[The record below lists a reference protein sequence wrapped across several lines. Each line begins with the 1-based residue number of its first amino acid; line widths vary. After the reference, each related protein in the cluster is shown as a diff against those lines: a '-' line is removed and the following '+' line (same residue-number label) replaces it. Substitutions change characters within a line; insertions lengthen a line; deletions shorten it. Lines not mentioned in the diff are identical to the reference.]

1 MAWLSALIKAILE
14 WLTAEVKKDT
24 KAGDADD
31 VPEETKK
38 SWADRIKEQE
48 AKMAEQRE
56 KDEQMRRNE
65 MDKRREQQQKGHRLT
80 ANFQKKALRFVDDIE
95 FAFNSIKQ
103 HFMKTNTT
111 KFLILFGSSVQ
122 NPKEGFMLDFLRRNA
137 SGPFG
142 LTLIILLV
150 LAFSVWGIGDIF
162 RNYDVGTLARI
173 GDREVDSQE
182 FLFRYNREI
191 NRISNELERFVSNEE
206 ARDSGIDIQ
215 ILTNLLVEKTLNSSA
230 DKMKLRPSDKSLTE
244 RLKNTNSFRNAFNQ
258 FDKNVFNQVLRQ
270 NGITED
276 LFFSMERDSIAQAQ
290 IYRALFENLNI
301 SKEFNNLIHRFQ
313 NEDRSVE
320 YLVLNTNTE
329 NVDSYEINNQEL
341 LNYYNNNKDNY
352 KSETKRDF
360 TLLTLLKSEISS
372 LIEVQEDI
380 IKEIYENNV
389 SDYETPEK
397 RTYYVIPFN
406 SSEEVNLALNNFK
419 ENTDIN
425 NIIVSRGFSLEDV
438 LQSSLSLEEG
448 LNDAI
453 SNKAFEVDKNILAG
467 PVQGPFGPTLIYV
480 TKIESSLKK
489 TFLEVKEKIEQDYKS
504 GETQDKIYEIYNI
517 IEDQRAAGLTF
528 EEIALENNL
537 KLSQYSSVNN
547 NGSNF
552 NNSNIDLT
560 LRNSII
566 ETIFDSDIGLEM
578 DPLEDQNG
586 NVVFIRVDNIDEERL
601 LNFDNVQKEVRSDI
615 INQRQKKE
623 LEDISFQYLDDIN
636 KNINNLEQISDNLN
650 VAILKRDNLSRY
662 SFDEVFSRSAIEEIF
677 KTNVNKAFR
686 ANVGIGDSIIIGLV
700 TKISIEEQKES
711 DIEALNQRNE
721 DNLKNELL
729 IILSEELQKELSSEV
744 YPERLDFLFETINT
758 QGSF

>member
-1 MAWLSALIKAILE
+1 
-14 WLTAEVKKDT
+14 
-24 KAGDADD
+24 
-31 VPEETKK
+31 
-38 SWADRIKEQE
+38 
-48 AKMAEQRE
+48 
-56 KDEQMRRNE
+56 
-65 MDKRREQQQKGHRLT
+65 
-80 ANFQKKALRFVDDIE
+80 
-95 FAFNSIKQ
+95 
-103 HFMKTNTT
+103 
-111 KFLILFGSSVQ
+111 
-122 NPKEGFMLDFLRRNA
+122 MLDLLRRNA

-276 LFFSMERDSIAQAQ
+276 LFFTMERDSIAQAQ

-301 SKEFNNLIHRFQ
+301 SKEFSNLIHRFQ
-313 NEDRSVE
+313 NEDRNVE

-341 LNYYNNNKDNY
+341 LNYYSNNKDNY
-352 KSETKRDF
+352 KSESKRDF

-372 LIEVQEDI
+372 LIEVEEGI
-380 IKEIYENNV
+380 IKEIYENNL

-425 NIIVSRGFSLEDV
+425 NIIVSRGLSLEDV
-438 LQSSLSLEEG
+438 LQSSLTLEEG

-480 TKIESSLKK
+480 TNIESSLKK
-489 TFLEVKEKIEQDYKS
+489 TFFEVKEKIEQDYKS
-504 GETQDKIYEIYNI
+504 EETQDKIYEIYNI
-517 IEDQRAAGLTF
+517 IEDQRAAGLTL
-528 EEIALENNL
+528 EEIAVENNL
-537 KLSQYSSVNN
+537 KLSQYLSVNN

-552 NNSNIDLT
+552 SNSNINIT
-560 LRNSII
+560 LRNLII

-601 LNFDNVQKEVRSDI
+601 LNFDNVQNEVRSDI

-623 LEDISFQYLDDIN
+623 LEDKSLQYLNDIN
-636 KNINNLEQISDNLN
+636 NKINNLEQISDNLN

-677 KTNVNKAFR
+677 KTNVNKAFK
-686 ANVGIGDSIIIGLV
+686 ANVGIGDSIIIGMV
-700 TKISIEEQKES
+700 TKISIEEQKEA

>member
-1 MAWLSALIKAILE
+1 
-14 WLTAEVKKDT
+14 
-24 KAGDADD
+24 
-31 VPEETKK
+31 
-38 SWADRIKEQE
+38 
-48 AKMAEQRE
+48 
-56 KDEQMRRNE
+56 
-65 MDKRREQQQKGHRLT
+65 
-80 ANFQKKALRFVDDIE
+80 
-95 FAFNSIKQ
+95 
-103 HFMKTNTT
+103 
-111 KFLILFGSSVQ
+111 
-122 NPKEGFMLDFLRRNA
+122 MLDLLRRNA

-230 DKMKLRPSDKSLTE
+230 DEMKLRPSDNSLTE
-244 RLKNTNSFRNAFNQ
+244 RLKNTSSFRNAFNQ

-301 SKEFNNLIHRFQ
+301 SKEFSNLIHRFQ
-313 NEDRSVE
+313 NEDRSVD

-329 NVDSYEINNQEL
+329 NVDPYEINNQEL

-352 KSETKRDF
+352 KSESKRDF
-360 TLLTLLKSEISS
+360 SLLTLLKSEISS
-372 LIEVQEDI
+372 LIEVEEEI
-380 IKEIYENNV
+380 IKEIYENNL

-406 SSEEVNLALNNFK
+406 SSEEVNSALNNFK

-425 NIIVSRGFSLEDV
+425 NIIVSRGLSVEDV
-438 LQSSLSLEEG
+438 LQSSISLEEG
-448 LNDAI
+448 LNEAI

-504 GETQDKIYEIYNI
+504 EETQDKIYEIYNV

-537 KLSQYSSVNN
+537 KLSQYSSVND

-552 NNSNIDLT
+552 SNSDIDLA
-560 LRNSII
+560 LRNLII

-586 NVVFIRVDNIDEERL
+586 NVVFIRVDNIDEETI
-601 LNFDNVQKEVRSDI
+601 LNFDNVQNEVRSDI
-615 INQRQKKE
+615 INQRQKKD
-623 LEDISFQYLDDIN
+623 LEDISFQYLNDIN
-636 KNINNLEQISDNLN
+636 NNINNLEQIADNLN

-677 KTNVNKAFR
+677 KTNVNKAFK
-686 ANVGIGDSIIIGLV
+686 ANVGIGDSIIIGMV
-700 TKISIEEQKES
+700 TKISIEEQKEA

>member
-1 MAWLSALIKAILE
+1 
-14 WLTAEVKKDT
+14 
-24 KAGDADD
+24 
-31 VPEETKK
+31 
-38 SWADRIKEQE
+38 
-48 AKMAEQRE
+48 
-56 KDEQMRRNE
+56 
-65 MDKRREQQQKGHRLT
+65 
-80 ANFQKKALRFVDDIE
+80 
-95 FAFNSIKQ
+95 
-103 HFMKTNTT
+103 
-111 KFLILFGSSVQ
+111 
-122 NPKEGFMLDFLRRNA
+122 MLDLLRRNA

-230 DKMKLRPSDKSLTE
+230 DEMKLRPSDNSLTE
-244 RLKNTNSFRNAFNQ
+244 RLKNTSSFRNAFNQ

-301 SKEFNNLIHRFQ
+301 SKEFSNLIHRFQ
-313 NEDRSVE
+313 NEDRSVD

-329 NVDSYEINNQEL
+329 KVDPYEINNQEL
-341 LNYYNNNKDNY
+341 LSYYNNNKDNY
-352 KSETKRDF
+352 KSESKRDF

-372 LIEVQEDI
+372 LIEVEEEI
-380 IKEIYENNV
+380 IKEIYENNL

-406 SSEEVNLALNNFK
+406 SSEEVNSALNNFK

-425 NIIVSRGFSLEDV
+425 NIIFSRGLSVEDV
-438 LQSSLSLEEG
+438 LQSSISLEEG
-448 LNDAI
+448 LNEAI

-504 GETQDKIYEIYNI
+504 EETQDKIYEIYNV

-537 KLSQYSSVNN
+537 KLSQYSSVND

-552 NNSNIDLT
+552 INSDIDLA
-560 LRNSII
+560 LRNLII

-586 NVVFIRVDNIDEERL
+586 NVVFIRVDNIDEETI
-601 LNFDNVQKEVRSDI
+601 LNFDNVQNEVRSDI
-615 INQRQKKE
+615 INQRKKKD
-623 LEDISFQYLDDIN
+623 LEDISFQYLNDIN
-636 KNINNLEQISDNLN
+636 NNINNLEQIADNLN

-677 KTNVNKAFR
+677 KTNVNKAFK
-686 ANVGIGDSIIIGLV
+686 ANVGIGDSIIIGMV
-700 TKISIEEQKES
+700 TKISIEEQKEA

>member
-1 MAWLSALIKAILE
+1 
-14 WLTAEVKKDT
+14 
-24 KAGDADD
+24 
-31 VPEETKK
+31 
-38 SWADRIKEQE
+38 
-48 AKMAEQRE
+48 
-56 KDEQMRRNE
+56 
-65 MDKRREQQQKGHRLT
+65 
-80 ANFQKKALRFVDDIE
+80 
-95 FAFNSIKQ
+95 
-103 HFMKTNTT
+103 
-111 KFLILFGSSVQ
+111 
-122 NPKEGFMLDFLRRNA
+122 MLDLLRRNA

-230 DKMKLRPSDKSLTE
+230 DEMKLRPSDNSLTE
-244 RLKNTNSFRNAFNQ
+244 RLKNTSSFRNAFNQ

-301 SKEFNNLIHRFQ
+301 SKEFSNLIHRFQ
-313 NEDRSVE
+313 NEDRSVD

-329 NVDSYEINNQEL
+329 NVDPYEINNQEL
-341 LNYYNNNKDNY
+341 LSYYNNNKDNY
-352 KSETKRDF
+352 KSESKRDF

-372 LIEVQEDI
+372 LIEVEEEI
-380 IKEIYENNV
+380 IKEIYENNL

-406 SSEEVNLALNNFK
+406 SSEEVNLALSNFK

-425 NIIVSRGFSLEDV
+425 NIIVSRGLSIEDV

-480 TKIESSLKK
+480 TKIEPSLKK

-552 NNSNIDLT
+552 SNSNIDLT

-677 KTNVNKAFR
+677 KTNVNKAFK
-686 ANVGIGDSIIIGLV
+686 ANVGIGDSIIIGMV
-700 TKISIEEQKES
+700 TKISIEEQKEA

>member
-1 MAWLSALIKAILE
+1 
-14 WLTAEVKKDT
+14 
-24 KAGDADD
+24 
-31 VPEETKK
+31 
-38 SWADRIKEQE
+38 
-48 AKMAEQRE
+48 
-56 KDEQMRRNE
+56 
-65 MDKRREQQQKGHRLT
+65 
-80 ANFQKKALRFVDDIE
+80 
-95 FAFNSIKQ
+95 
-103 HFMKTNTT
+103 
-111 KFLILFGSSVQ
+111 
-122 NPKEGFMLDFLRRNA
+122 MLDLLRRNA

-244 RLKNTNSFRNAFNQ
+244 RLKNTSSFRNAFNQ

-301 SKEFNNLIHRFQ
+301 SKEFSNLIHRFQ
-313 NEDRSVE
+313 NEDRSVD

-329 NVDSYEINNQEL
+329 NVDPYEINNQEL
-341 LNYYNNNKDNY
+341 LSYYNNNKDNY
-352 KSETKRDF
+352 KSESKRDF

-372 LIEVQEDI
+372 LIEVEEEI
-380 IKEIYENNV
+380 IKEIYENNL

-406 SSEEVNLALNNFK
+406 SSEEVNSALNNFK

-425 NIIVSRGFSLEDV
+425 NIIVSRGLSVEDV
-438 LQSSLSLEEG
+438 LQSSISLEEG
-448 LNDAI
+448 LNEAI

-504 GETQDKIYEIYNI
+504 EETQDKIYEIYNV

-537 KLSQYSSVNN
+537 KLSQYSSVND

-552 NNSNIDLT
+552 SNSDIDLA
-560 LRNSII
+560 LRNLII

-586 NVVFIRVDNIDEERL
+586 NVVFIRVDNIDEETI
-601 LNFDNVQKEVRSDI
+601 LNFDNVQNEVRSDI
-615 INQRQKKE
+615 INQRQKKD
-623 LEDISFQYLDDIN
+623 LEDISFQYLNDIN
-636 KNINNLEQISDNLN
+636 NNINNLEQIADNLN

-662 SFDEVFSRSAIEEIF
+662 SFDEVFSRSAVEEIF
-677 KTNVNKAFR
+677 KTNVNKAFK
-686 ANVGIGDSIIIGLV
+686 ANVGIGDSIIIGMV
-700 TKISIEEQKES
+700 TKISIEEQKEA

-721 DNLKNELL
+721 ENLKNELL

>member
-1 MAWLSALIKAILE
+1 
-14 WLTAEVKKDT
+14 
-24 KAGDADD
+24 
-31 VPEETKK
+31 
-38 SWADRIKEQE
+38 
-48 AKMAEQRE
+48 
-56 KDEQMRRNE
+56 
-65 MDKRREQQQKGHRLT
+65 
-80 ANFQKKALRFVDDIE
+80 
-95 FAFNSIKQ
+95 
-103 HFMKTNTT
+103 
-111 KFLILFGSSVQ
+111 
-122 NPKEGFMLDFLRRNA
+122 MLDLLRRNA

-173 GDREVDSQE
+173 GDRELDSQE

-301 SKEFNNLIHRFQ
+301 SKEFSNLIHRFQ
-313 NEDRSVE
+313 NEDRNVE
-320 YLVLNTNTE
+320 YIVLNTNTE
-329 NVDSYEINNQEL
+329 NIDSYEINNQEL

-352 KSETKRDF
+352 KSESKRDF

-406 SSEEVNLALNNFK
+406 SSEEVNLALSNFK

-425 NIIVSRGFSLEDV
+425 NIIVSRGLSIEDV

-552 NNSNIDLT
+552 SNSNIDLT

-623 LEDISFQYLDDIN
+623 LENISFQYLDDIN
-636 KNINNLEQISDNLN
+636 NNINNL
-650 VAILKRDNLSRY
+650 
-662 SFDEVFSRSAIEEIF
+662 
-677 KTNVNKAFR
+677 
-686 ANVGIGDSIIIGLV
+686 
-700 TKISIEEQKES
+700 
-711 DIEALNQRNE
+711 
-721 DNLKNELL
+721 
-729 IILSEELQKELSSEV
+729 
-744 YPERLDFLFETINT
+744 
-758 QGSF
+758 

>member
-1 MAWLSALIKAILE
+1 
-14 WLTAEVKKDT
+14 
-24 KAGDADD
+24 
-31 VPEETKK
+31 
-38 SWADRIKEQE
+38 
-48 AKMAEQRE
+48 
-56 KDEQMRRNE
+56 
-65 MDKRREQQQKGHRLT
+65 
-80 ANFQKKALRFVDDIE
+80 
-95 FAFNSIKQ
+95 
-103 HFMKTNTT
+103 
-111 KFLILFGSSVQ
+111 
-122 NPKEGFMLDFLRRNA
+122 MLDLLRRNA

-301 SKEFNNLIHRFQ
+301 SKEFSNLIHRFQ
-313 NEDRSVE
+313 NEDRNVE
-320 YLVLNTNTE
+320 YIVLNTNTE
-329 NVDSYEINNQEL
+329 NIDSYEINNQEL

-352 KSETKRDF
+352 KSESKRDF

-406 SSEEVNLALNNFK
+406 SSEEVNSALNNFK

-425 NIIVSRGFSLEDV
+425 NIIVSRGLSVEDV
-438 LQSSLSLEEG
+438 LQSSISLEEG
-448 LNDAI
+448 LNEAI

-504 GETQDKIYEIYNI
+504 EETQDKIYEIYNV

-537 KLSQYSSVNN
+537 KLSQYSSVND

-552 NNSNIDLT
+552 SNSDIDLA
-560 LRNSII
+560 LRNLII

-586 NVVFIRVDNIDEERL
+586 NVVFIRVDNIDEETI
-601 LNFDNVQKEVRSDI
+601 LNFDNVQNEVRSDI
-615 INQRQKKE
+615 INQRQKKD
-623 LEDISFQYLDDIN
+623 LEDISFQYLNDIN
-636 KNINNLEQISDNLN
+636 NNINNLEQIADNLN

-677 KTNVNKAFR
+677 KTNVNKAFK

>member
-1 MAWLSALIKAILE
+1 
-14 WLTAEVKKDT
+14 
-24 KAGDADD
+24 
-31 VPEETKK
+31 
-38 SWADRIKEQE
+38 
-48 AKMAEQRE
+48 
-56 KDEQMRRNE
+56 
-65 MDKRREQQQKGHRLT
+65 
-80 ANFQKKALRFVDDIE
+80 
-95 FAFNSIKQ
+95 
-103 HFMKTNTT
+103 
-111 KFLILFGSSVQ
+111 
-122 NPKEGFMLDFLRRNA
+122 MLDLLRRNA

-276 LFFSMERDSIAQAQ
+276 LFFTMERDSIAQAQ

-301 SKEFNNLIHRFQ
+301 SKEFSNLIHRFQ

-320 YLVLNTNTE
+320 YIVLNTNTE

-352 KSETKRDF
+352 KSESKRDF

-406 SSEEVNLALNNFK
+406 SSEEVNLALSNFK
-419 ENTDIN
+419 ENNDIN
-425 NIIVSRGFSLEDV
+425 NIIVSRGLSLEDV

-453 SNKAFEVDKNILAG
+453 SNKAFEVNKNILAG

-504 GETQDKIYEIYNI
+504 EETQDKIYEIYNI

-552 NNSNIDLT
+552 SNSNIDLT

-586 NVVFIRVDNIDEERL
+586 NVVFIRVDNIDEERF

-636 KNINNLEQISDNLN
+636 NNINNLEQISDNLN

-662 SFDEVFSRSAIEEIF
+662 SFDEVFSRSAVEEIF
-677 KTNVNKAFR
+677 KTNENKAFKG
-686 ANVGIGDSIIIGLV
+686 NVGIGDSIIIGLV

-729 IILSEELQKELSSEV
+729 IILTEELQKELSSEV

>member
-1 MAWLSALIKAILE
+1 
-14 WLTAEVKKDT
+14 
-24 KAGDADD
+24 
-31 VPEETKK
+31 
-38 SWADRIKEQE
+38 
-48 AKMAEQRE
+48 
-56 KDEQMRRNE
+56 
-65 MDKRREQQQKGHRLT
+65 
-80 ANFQKKALRFVDDIE
+80 
-95 FAFNSIKQ
+95 
-103 HFMKTNTT
+103 
-111 KFLILFGSSVQ
+111 
-122 NPKEGFMLDFLRRNA
+122 MLDLLRRNA

-230 DKMKLRPSDKSLTE
+230 DKMKLRPSDNSLTE

-301 SKEFNNLIHRFQ
+301 SKEFSNLIHRFQ
-313 NEDRSVE
+313 NEDRSVD

-329 NVDSYEINNQEL
+329 NVDPYEINNQEL

-352 KSETKRDF
+352 KSESKRDF

-372 LIEVQEDI
+372 LIEVEEEI
-380 IKEIYENNV
+380 IKEIYENNL

-406 SSEEVNLALNNFK
+406 SSEEVNSALNNFK

-425 NIIVSRGFSLEDV
+425 NIIVSRGLSVEDV
-438 LQSSLSLEEG
+438 LQSSISLEEG
-448 LNDAI
+448 LNEAI

-504 GETQDKIYEIYNI
+504 EETQDKIYEIYNV

-537 KLSQYSSVNN
+537 KLSQYSSVND

-552 NNSNIDLT
+552 SNSDIDLA
-560 LRNSII
+560 LRNLII

-586 NVVFIRVDNIDEERL
+586 NVVFIRVDNIDEETI
-601 LNFDNVQKEVRSDI
+601 LNFDNVQNEVRSDI
-615 INQRQKKE
+615 INQRQKKD
-623 LEDISFQYLDDIN
+623 LEDISFQYLNDIN
-636 KNINNLEQISDNLN
+636 NNINNLEQIADNLN

-677 KTNVNKAFR
+677 KTNVNKAFK
-686 ANVGIGDSIIIGLV
+686 ANVGIGDSIIIGMV
-700 TKISIEEQKES
+700 TKISIEEQKEA

>member
-1 MAWLSALIKAILE
+1 
-14 WLTAEVKKDT
+14 
-24 KAGDADD
+24 
-31 VPEETKK
+31 
-38 SWADRIKEQE
+38 
-48 AKMAEQRE
+48 
-56 KDEQMRRNE
+56 
-65 MDKRREQQQKGHRLT
+65 
-80 ANFQKKALRFVDDIE
+80 
-95 FAFNSIKQ
+95 
-103 HFMKTNTT
+103 
-111 KFLILFGSSVQ
+111 
-122 NPKEGFMLDFLRRNA
+122 MLDLLRRNA

-230 DKMKLRPSDKSLTE
+230 DEMKLRPSDNSLTE
-244 RLKNTNSFRNAFNQ
+244 RLKNTSSFRNAFNQ

-301 SKEFNNLIHRFQ
+301 SKEFSNLIHRFQ
-313 NEDRSVE
+313 NEDRSVD

-329 NVDSYEINNQEL
+329 NVDPYEINNQEL
-341 LNYYNNNKDNY
+341 LSYYNSNKDNY
-352 KSETKRDF
+352 KSESKRDF

-372 LIEVQEDI
+372 LIEVEEEI
-380 IKEIYENNV
+380 IKEIYENNL

-406 SSEEVNLALNNFK
+406 SSEEVNLALINFK

-425 NIIVSRGFSLEDV
+425 NIIVSRGLSVEDV
-438 LQSSLSLEEG
+438 LQSSISLEEG
-448 LNDAI
+448 LNEAI

-480 TKIESSLKK
+480 TKIESSIKK

-504 GETQDKIYEIYNI
+504 EETQDKIYEIYNV

-537 KLSQYSSVNN
+537 KLSQYSSVND

-552 NNSNIDLT
+552 SNSDIDLA
-560 LRNSII
+560 LRNLII

-586 NVVFIRVDNIDEERL
+586 NVVFIRVDNIDEETI
-601 LNFDNVQKEVRSDI
+601 LNFDNVQNEVRSDI
-615 INQRQKKE
+615 INQRQKKD
-623 LEDISFQYLDDIN
+623 LEDISFQYLNDIN
-636 KNINNLEQISDNLN
+636 NNINNLEQIADNLN

-677 KTNVNKAFR
+677 KTNVNKAFK
-686 ANVGIGDSIIIGLV
+686 ANVGIGDSIIIGMV
-700 TKISIEEQKES
+700 TKISIEEQKEA

>member
-1 MAWLSALIKAILE
+1 
-14 WLTAEVKKDT
+14 
-24 KAGDADD
+24 
-31 VPEETKK
+31 
-38 SWADRIKEQE
+38 
-48 AKMAEQRE
+48 
-56 KDEQMRRNE
+56 
-65 MDKRREQQQKGHRLT
+65 
-80 ANFQKKALRFVDDIE
+80 
-95 FAFNSIKQ
+95 
-103 HFMKTNTT
+103 
-111 KFLILFGSSVQ
+111 
-122 NPKEGFMLDFLRRNA
+122 MLDLLRRNA

-230 DKMKLRPSDKSLTE
+230 DEMKLRPSDNSLTE
-244 RLKNTNSFRNAFNQ
+244 RLKNTSSFRNAFNQ
-258 FDKNVFNQVLRQ
+258 FDKNVINQVLRQ

-301 SKEFNNLIHRFQ
+301 SKEFSNLIHRFQ
-313 NEDRSVE
+313 NEDRSVD

-329 NVDSYEINNQEL
+329 NVDPYEINNQEL
-341 LNYYNNNKDNY
+341 LSYYNNNKDNY
-352 KSETKRDF
+352 KSESKRDF

-372 LIEVQEDI
+372 LIEVEEEI
-380 IKEIYENNV
+380 IKEIYENNL

-406 SSEEVNLALNNFK
+406 SSEEVNSALNNFK

-425 NIIVSRGFSLEDV
+425 NIIFSRGLSVEDV
-438 LQSSLSLEEG
+438 LQSSISLEEG
-448 LNDAI
+448 LNEAI

-504 GETQDKIYEIYNI
+504 EETQDKIYEIYNV

-537 KLSQYSSVNN
+537 KLSQYSSVND

-552 NNSNIDLT
+552 SNSDIDLA
-560 LRNSII
+560 LRNLII

-586 NVVFIRVDNIDEERL
+586 NVVFIRVDNIDEETI
-601 LNFDNVQKEVRSDI
+601 LNFDNVQNEVRSDI
-615 INQRQKKE
+615 INQRQKKD
-623 LEDISFQYLDDIN
+623 LEDISFQYLNDIN
-636 KNINNLEQISDNLN
+636 NNINNLEQIADNLN

-677 KTNVNKAFR
+677 KTNVNKAFK

-700 TKISIEEQKES
+700 TKISIQEQKES
-711 DIEALNQRNE
+711 DIEDLNQRNE

>member
-1 MAWLSALIKAILE
+1 
-14 WLTAEVKKDT
+14 
-24 KAGDADD
+24 
-31 VPEETKK
+31 
-38 SWADRIKEQE
+38 
-48 AKMAEQRE
+48 
-56 KDEQMRRNE
+56 
-65 MDKRREQQQKGHRLT
+65 
-80 ANFQKKALRFVDDIE
+80 
-95 FAFNSIKQ
+95 
-103 HFMKTNTT
+103 
-111 KFLILFGSSVQ
+111 
-122 NPKEGFMLDFLRRNA
+122 MLDLLRRNA

-230 DKMKLRPSDKSLTE
+230 DEMKLRPSDNSLTE
-244 RLKNTNSFRNAFNQ
+244 RLKNTSSFRNAFNQ

-301 SKEFNNLIHRFQ
+301 SKEFSNLIHRFQ
-313 NEDRSVE
+313 NEDRSVD

-329 NVDSYEINNQEL
+329 NVDPYEINNQEL
-341 LNYYNNNKDNY
+341 LSYYNNNRDNY
-352 KSETKRDF
+352 KSESKRDF

-372 LIEVQEDI
+372 LIEVEEEI
-380 IKEIYENNV
+380 IKEIYENNL

-406 SSEEVNLALNNFK
+406 SSEEVNSALNNFK

-425 NIIVSRGFSLEDV
+425 NIIFSRGLSVEDV
-438 LQSSLSLEEG
+438 LQSSISLEEG
-448 LNDAI
+448 LNEAI

-504 GETQDKIYEIYNI
+504 EETQDKIYEIYNV

-537 KLSQYSSVNN
+537 KLSQYSSVND

-552 NNSNIDLT
+552 SNSDIDLA
-560 LRNSII
+560 LRNLII

-586 NVVFIRVDNIDEERL
+586 NVVFIRVDNIDEETI
-601 LNFDNVQKEVRSDI
+601 LNFDNVQNEVRSDI
-615 INQRQKKE
+615 INQRQKKD
-623 LEDISFQYLDDIN
+623 LEDISFQYLNDIN
-636 KNINNLEQISDNLN
+636 NNINNLEQIADNLN

-677 KTNVNKAFR
+677 KTNVNKAFK
-686 ANVGIGDSIIIGLV
+686 ANVGIGDSIIIGMV
-700 TKISIEEQKES
+700 TKISIEEQKEA

>member
-1 MAWLSALIKAILE
+1 
-14 WLTAEVKKDT
+14 
-24 KAGDADD
+24 
-31 VPEETKK
+31 
-38 SWADRIKEQE
+38 
-48 AKMAEQRE
+48 
-56 KDEQMRRNE
+56 
-65 MDKRREQQQKGHRLT
+65 
-80 ANFQKKALRFVDDIE
+80 
-95 FAFNSIKQ
+95 
-103 HFMKTNTT
+103 
-111 KFLILFGSSVQ
+111 
-122 NPKEGFMLDFLRRNA
+122 MLDLLRRNA

-230 DKMKLRPSDKSLTE
+230 DEMKLRPSDNSLTE
-244 RLKNTNSFRNAFNQ
+244 RLKNTSSFRNAFNQ

-301 SKEFNNLIHRFQ
+301 SKEFSNLIHRFQ
-313 NEDRSVE
+313 NEDRSVD

-329 NVDSYEINNQEL
+329 NVDPYEINNQEL
-341 LNYYNNNKDNY
+341 LSYYNNNKDNY
-352 KSETKRDF
+352 KSESKRDF

-372 LIEVQEDI
+372 LIEVEEEI
-380 IKEIYENNV
+380 IKEIYENNL

-406 SSEEVNLALNNFK
+406 SSEEVNSALNNFK

-425 NIIVSRGFSLEDV
+425 NIIVSRGLSVEDV
-438 LQSSLSLEEG
+438 LQSSISLEEG
-448 LNDAI
+448 LNEAI

-504 GETQDKIYEIYNI
+504 EETQDKIYEIYNV

-537 KLSQYSSVNN
+537 KLSQYSSVND

-552 NNSNIDLT
+552 SNSDIDLA
-560 LRNSII
+560 LRNLII

-586 NVVFIRVDNIDEERL
+586 NVVFIRVDNIDEETI
-601 LNFDNVQKEVRSDI
+601 LNFDNVQNEVRSDI
-615 INQRQKKE
+615 INQRQKKD
-623 LEDISFQYLDDIN
+623 LEDISFQYLNDIN
-636 KNINNLEQISDNLN
+636 NNINNLEQIADNLN

-677 KTNVNKAFR
+677 KTNVNKAFK

-700 TKISIEEQKES
+700 TKISIEEQKEA

>member
-1 MAWLSALIKAILE
+1 
-14 WLTAEVKKDT
+14 
-24 KAGDADD
+24 
-31 VPEETKK
+31 
-38 SWADRIKEQE
+38 
-48 AKMAEQRE
+48 
-56 KDEQMRRNE
+56 
-65 MDKRREQQQKGHRLT
+65 
-80 ANFQKKALRFVDDIE
+80 
-95 FAFNSIKQ
+95 
-103 HFMKTNTT
+103 
-111 KFLILFGSSVQ
+111 
-122 NPKEGFMLDFLRRNA
+122 MLDLLRRNA

-301 SKEFNNLIHRFQ
+301 SKEFSNLIHRFQ
-313 NEDRSVE
+313 NEDRNVE
-320 YLVLNTNTE
+320 YIVLNTITE
-329 NVDSYEINNQEL
+329 NIDSYEINNQEL

-352 KSETKRDF
+352 KSESKRDF

-406 SSEEVNLALNNFK
+406 SSEEVNLALSNFK

-425 NIIVSRGFSLEDV
+425 NIIVSRGLSIEDA
-438 LQSSLSLEEG
+438 LQSSLSLEDG

-552 NNSNIDLT
+552 SNPNIDLT

-677 KTNVNKAFR
+677 KTNVNKAFK

-711 DIEALNQRNE
+711 DIETLNKRNE

-729 IILSEELQKELSSEV
+729 IILTEELQKELSSEV

>member
-1 MAWLSALIKAILE
+1 
-14 WLTAEVKKDT
+14 
-24 KAGDADD
+24 
-31 VPEETKK
+31 
-38 SWADRIKEQE
+38 
-48 AKMAEQRE
+48 
-56 KDEQMRRNE
+56 
-65 MDKRREQQQKGHRLT
+65 
-80 ANFQKKALRFVDDIE
+80 
-95 FAFNSIKQ
+95 
-103 HFMKTNTT
+103 
-111 KFLILFGSSVQ
+111 
-122 NPKEGFMLDFLRRNA
+122 MLDLLRRNA

-230 DKMKLRPSDKSLTE
+230 DEMKLRPSDNSLTE
-244 RLKNTNSFRNAFNQ
+244 RLKNTSSFRNAFNQ

-301 SKEFNNLIHRFQ
+301 SKEFSNLIHRFQ
-313 NEDRSVE
+313 NEDRSVD

-329 NVDSYEINNQEL
+329 NVDPYEINNQEL
-341 LNYYNNNKDNY
+341 LSYYNNNKDNY
-352 KSETKRDF
+352 KSESKRDF

-372 LIEVQEDI
+372 LIEVEEEI
-380 IKEIYENNV
+380 IKEIYENNL

-406 SSEEVNLALNNFK
+406 SSEEVNSALNNFK

-425 NIIVSRGFSLEDV
+425 NIIVSRGLSVEDV
-438 LQSSLSLEEG
+438 LQSSISLEEG
-448 LNDAI
+448 LNEAI

-504 GETQDKIYEIYNI
+504 EETQDKIYEIYNI

-537 KLSQYSSVNN
+537 KLSQYSSVND

-552 NNSNIDLT
+552 SNSDIDLA
-560 LRNSII
+560 LRNLII

-586 NVVFIRVDNIDEERL
+586 NVVFIRVDNIDEETI
-601 LNFDNVQKEVRSDI
+601 LNFDNVQNEVRSDI
-615 INQRQKKE
+615 INQRKKKD
-623 LEDISFQYLDDIN
+623 LEDISFQYLNDIN
-636 KNINNLEQISDNLN
+636 NNINNLEQIADNLN

-677 KTNVNKAFR
+677 KTNVNKAFK
-686 ANVGIGDSIIIGLV
+686 ANVGIGDSIIIGMV
-700 TKISIEEQKES
+700 TKISIEEQKEA

>member
-1 MAWLSALIKAILE
+1 
-14 WLTAEVKKDT
+14 
-24 KAGDADD
+24 
-31 VPEETKK
+31 
-38 SWADRIKEQE
+38 
-48 AKMAEQRE
+48 
-56 KDEQMRRNE
+56 
-65 MDKRREQQQKGHRLT
+65 
-80 ANFQKKALRFVDDIE
+80 
-95 FAFNSIKQ
+95 
-103 HFMKTNTT
+103 
-111 KFLILFGSSVQ
+111 
-122 NPKEGFMLDFLRRNA
+122 MLDLLRRNA

-230 DKMKLRPSDKSLTE
+230 DEMKLRPSDNSLTE
-244 RLKNTNSFRNAFNQ
+244 RLKNTSSFRNAFNQ

-301 SKEFNNLIHRFQ
+301 SKEFSNLIHRFQ
-313 NEDRSVE
+313 NEDRSVD

-329 NVDSYEINNQEL
+329 NVDPYEINNQEL
-341 LNYYNNNKDNY
+341 LSYYNNNKDNY
-352 KSETKRDF
+352 KSESKRDF

-372 LIEVQEDI
+372 LIEVEEEI
-380 IKEIYENNV
+380 IKEIYENNL

-406 SSEEVNLALNNFK
+406 SSEEVNSALNNFK

-425 NIIVSRGFSLEDV
+425 NIIFSRGLSVEDV
-438 LQSSLSLEEG
+438 LQSSISLEEG
-448 LNDAI
+448 LNEAI

-504 GETQDKIYEIYNI
+504 GETQDKIYEIYNV

-537 KLSQYSSVNN
+537 KLSQYSSVND

-552 NNSNIDLT
+552 SNSDIDLA
-560 LRNSII
+560 LRNLII

-586 NVVFIRVDNIDEERL
+586 NVVFIRVDNIDEETI
-601 LNFDNVQKEVRSDI
+601 LNFDNVQNEVRSDI
-615 INQRQKKE
+615 INQRQKKD
-623 LEDISFQYLDDIN
+623 LEDISFQYLNDIN
-636 KNINNLEQISDNLN
+636 NDINNLEQIADNLN

-677 KTNVNKAFR
+677 KTNVNKAFK
-686 ANVGIGDSIIIGLV
+686 ANVGIGDSIIIGMV
-700 TKISIEEQKES
+700 TKISIEEQKEA

>member
-1 MAWLSALIKAILE
+1 
-14 WLTAEVKKDT
+14 
-24 KAGDADD
+24 
-31 VPEETKK
+31 
-38 SWADRIKEQE
+38 
-48 AKMAEQRE
+48 
-56 KDEQMRRNE
+56 
-65 MDKRREQQQKGHRLT
+65 
-80 ANFQKKALRFVDDIE
+80 
-95 FAFNSIKQ
+95 
-103 HFMKTNTT
+103 
-111 KFLILFGSSVQ
+111 
-122 NPKEGFMLDFLRRNA
+122 MLDLLRRNA

-230 DKMKLRPSDKSLTE
+230 DEMKLRPSDNSLTE
-244 RLKNTNSFRNAFNQ
+244 RLKNTSSFRNAFNQ

-301 SKEFNNLIHRFQ
+301 SKEFSNLIHRFQ
-313 NEDRSVE
+313 NEDRSVD

-329 NVDSYEINNQEL
+329 NVDPYEINDQEL
-341 LNYYNNNKDNY
+341 LSYYNNNRDNY
-352 KSETKRDF
+352 KSESKRDF

-372 LIEVQEDI
+372 LIEVEEEI
-380 IKEIYENNV
+380 IKEIYENNL

-406 SSEEVNLALNNFK
+406 SSEEVNSALNNFK

-425 NIIVSRGFSLEDV
+425 NIIVSRGLSVEDV
-438 LQSSLSLEEG
+438 LQSSISLEEG
-448 LNDAI
+448 LNEAI

-504 GETQDKIYEIYNI
+504 EETQDKIYEIYNV

-537 KLSQYSSVNN
+537 KLSQYSSVND

-552 NNSNIDLT
+552 SNSDIDLA
-560 LRNSII
+560 LRNLII

-586 NVVFIRVDNIDEERL
+586 NVVFIRVDNIDEETI
-601 LNFDNVQKEVRSDI
+601 LNFDNVQNEVRSDI
-615 INQRQKKE
+615 INQRKKKD
-623 LEDISFQYLDDIN
+623 LEDISFQYLNDIN
-636 KNINNLEQISDNLN
+636 NNINNLEQIADNLN

-677 KTNVNKAFR
+677 KTNVNKAFK
-686 ANVGIGDSIIIGLV
+686 ANVGIGDSIIIGMV
-700 TKISIEEQKES
+700 TKISIEEQKEA

-721 DNLKNELL
+721 ENLKNELL

>member
-1 MAWLSALIKAILE
+1 
-14 WLTAEVKKDT
+14 
-24 KAGDADD
+24 
-31 VPEETKK
+31 
-38 SWADRIKEQE
+38 
-48 AKMAEQRE
+48 
-56 KDEQMRRNE
+56 
-65 MDKRREQQQKGHRLT
+65 
-80 ANFQKKALRFVDDIE
+80 
-95 FAFNSIKQ
+95 
-103 HFMKTNTT
+103 
-111 KFLILFGSSVQ
+111 
-122 NPKEGFMLDFLRRNA
+122 MLDLLRRNA

-206 ARDSGIDIQ
+206 ARDSGVDIQ

-244 RLKNTNSFRNAFNQ
+244 RLKNTSSFRNAFNQ

-301 SKEFNNLIHRFQ
+301 SKEFSNLIHRFQ
-313 NEDRSVE
+313 NEDRNVE
-320 YLVLNTNTE
+320 YIVLNTDTE
-329 NVDSYEINNQEL
+329 NIDSYEINNQEL
-341 LNYYNNNKDNY
+341 LSYYNNNKDNY
-352 KSETKRDF
+352 KSESKRDF

-406 SSEEVNLALNNFK
+406 SSEEVNLALSNFK

-425 NIIVSRGFSLEDV
+425 NIIVSRGLLIEDV

-480 TKIESSLKK
+480 TKIEASFKK

-504 GETQDKIYEIYNI
+504 EETQDKIYAIYNV

-552 NNSNIDLT
+552 SNPNIDLT

-636 KNINNLEQISDNLN
+636 NNTNNLEQISDNLN

-662 SFDEVFSRSAIEEIF
+662 SFDEVFSRSAVEEIF
-677 KTNVNKAFR
+677 KTNVNKAFK

-711 DIEALNQRNE
+711 DIETLNKRNE

-729 IILSEELQKELSSEV
+729 IILTEELQKELSSEV

>member
-1 MAWLSALIKAILE
+1 
-14 WLTAEVKKDT
+14 
-24 KAGDADD
+24 
-31 VPEETKK
+31 
-38 SWADRIKEQE
+38 
-48 AKMAEQRE
+48 
-56 KDEQMRRNE
+56 
-65 MDKRREQQQKGHRLT
+65 
-80 ANFQKKALRFVDDIE
+80 
-95 FAFNSIKQ
+95 
-103 HFMKTNTT
+103 
-111 KFLILFGSSVQ
+111 
-122 NPKEGFMLDFLRRNA
+122 MLDLLRRNA

-230 DKMKLRPSDKSLTE
+230 DKMKLRPSNNSLTE

-301 SKEFNNLIHRFQ
+301 SKEFSNLIHRFQ

-352 KSETKRDF
+352 KSESKRDF

-406 SSEEVNLALNNFK
+406 SSEEVNLALSNFK

-425 NIIVSRGFSLEDV
+425 NIIVSRGLSLEDV

-504 GETQDKIYEIYNI
+504 EETQDKIYEIYNL

-552 NNSNIDLT
+552 SNSNIGLT

-662 SFDEVFSRSAIEEIF
+662 SFDEVFSRSAVEEIF
-677 KTNVNKAFR
+677 KTNVNKAFK

-700 TKISIEEQKES
+700 TKISIQKQKES

>member
-1 MAWLSALIKAILE
+1 
-14 WLTAEVKKDT
+14 
-24 KAGDADD
+24 
-31 VPEETKK
+31 
-38 SWADRIKEQE
+38 
-48 AKMAEQRE
+48 
-56 KDEQMRRNE
+56 
-65 MDKRREQQQKGHRLT
+65 
-80 ANFQKKALRFVDDIE
+80 
-95 FAFNSIKQ
+95 
-103 HFMKTNTT
+103 
-111 KFLILFGSSVQ
+111 
-122 NPKEGFMLDFLRRNA
+122 MLDLLRRNA

-230 DKMKLRPSDKSLTE
+230 DEMKLRPSDNSLTE
-244 RLKNTNSFRNAFNQ
+244 RLKNTSSFRNAFNQ

-301 SKEFNNLIHRFQ
+301 SKEFSNLIHRFQ
-313 NEDRSVE
+313 NEDRSVD

-329 NVDSYEINNQEL
+329 NVDPYEINNQEL

-352 KSETKRDF
+352 KSESKRDF

-406 SSEEVNLALNNFK
+406 SSEEVNSALNNFK

-425 NIIVSRGFSLEDV
+425 NIIVSRGLSVEDV
-438 LQSSLSLEEG
+438 LQSSISLEEG
-448 LNDAI
+448 LNEAI

-504 GETQDKIYEIYNI
+504 GETQDKIYEIYNV

-537 KLSQYSSVNN
+537 KLSQYSSVND

-552 NNSNIDLT
+552 SNSNIDLA
-560 LRNSII
+560 LRNLII

-586 NVVFIRVDNIDEERL
+586 NVVFIRVDNIDEETI
-601 LNFDNVQKEVRSDI
+601 LNFDNVQNEVRSDI
-615 INQRQKKE
+615 INQRQKKD
-623 LEDISFQYLDDIN
+623 LEDISFQYLNDIN
-636 KNINNLEQISDNLN
+636 NNINNLEQIADNLN

-677 KTNVNKAFR
+677 KTNVNKAFK
-686 ANVGIGDSIIIGLV
+686 ANVGIGDSIIIGMV
-700 TKISIEEQKES
+700 TKISIEEQKEA

>member
-1 MAWLSALIKAILE
+1 
-14 WLTAEVKKDT
+14 
-24 KAGDADD
+24 
-31 VPEETKK
+31 
-38 SWADRIKEQE
+38 
-48 AKMAEQRE
+48 
-56 KDEQMRRNE
+56 
-65 MDKRREQQQKGHRLT
+65 
-80 ANFQKKALRFVDDIE
+80 
-95 FAFNSIKQ
+95 
-103 HFMKTNTT
+103 
-111 KFLILFGSSVQ
+111 
-122 NPKEGFMLDFLRRNA
+122 MLDLLRRNA

-230 DKMKLRPSDKSLTE
+230 DEMKLRPSDNSLTE
-244 RLKNTNSFRNAFNQ
+244 RLKNTSSFRNAFNQ

-301 SKEFNNLIHRFQ
+301 SKEFSNLIHRFQ
-313 NEDRSVE
+313 NEDRSVD

-329 NVDSYEINNQEL
+329 NVDPYEINNQEL
-341 LNYYNNNKDNY
+341 LSYYNNNKDNY
-352 KSETKRDF
+352 KSESKRDF

-372 LIEVQEDI
+372 LIEVEEEI
-380 IKEIYENNV
+380 IKEIYENNL

-406 SSEEVNLALNNFK
+406 SSEEVNSALNNFK

-425 NIIVSRGFSLEDV
+425 NIIVSRGLSVEDV
-438 LQSSLSLEEG
+438 LQSSISLEEG
-448 LNDAI
+448 LNEAI

-504 GETQDKIYEIYNI
+504 EETQDKIYEIYNV

-537 KLSQYSSVNN
+537 KLSQYSSVND

-552 NNSNIDLT
+552 SNSDIDLA
-560 LRNSII
+560 LRNLII

-586 NVVFIRVDNIDEERL
+586 NVVFIRVDNIDEETI
-601 LNFDNVQKEVRSDI
+601 LNFDNVQNEVRSDI
-615 INQRQKKE
+615 INQRQKKD
-623 LEDISFQYLDDIN
+623 LEDISFQYLNDIN
-636 KNINNLEQISDNLN
+636 NNINNLEQIADNLN

-677 KTNVNKAFR
+677 KTNVNKAFK
-686 ANVGIGDSIIIGLV
+686 ANVGIGDSIIIGMV
-700 TKISIEEQKES
+700 TKISIEEQKEA

-729 IILSEELQKELSSEV
+729 IILTEELQKELSSEV

>member
-1 MAWLSALIKAILE
+1 
-14 WLTAEVKKDT
+14 
-24 KAGDADD
+24 
-31 VPEETKK
+31 
-38 SWADRIKEQE
+38 
-48 AKMAEQRE
+48 
-56 KDEQMRRNE
+56 
-65 MDKRREQQQKGHRLT
+65 
-80 ANFQKKALRFVDDIE
+80 
-95 FAFNSIKQ
+95 
-103 HFMKTNTT
+103 
-111 KFLILFGSSVQ
+111 
-122 NPKEGFMLDFLRRNA
+122 MLDLLRRNA

-301 SKEFNNLIHRFQ
+301 SKEFSNLIHRFQ

-352 KSETKRDF
+352 KSESKRDF

-406 SSEEVNLALNNFK
+406 SSEEVNLALSNFK

-425 NIIVSRGFSLEDV
+425 NIIVSRGLSLEDV

-504 GETQDKIYEIYNI
+504 EETQDKIYEIYNI

-552 NNSNIDLT
+552 SNSNIDLT

-636 KNINNLEQISDNLN
+636 NNINNLEQISDNLN

-662 SFDEVFSRSAIEEIF
+662 SFDEVFSRSAVEEIF
-677 KTNVNKAFR
+677 KTNVNKAFK

-729 IILSEELQKELSSEV
+729 IILTEELQKELSSEV

>member
-1 MAWLSALIKAILE
+1 
-14 WLTAEVKKDT
+14 
-24 KAGDADD
+24 
-31 VPEETKK
+31 
-38 SWADRIKEQE
+38 
-48 AKMAEQRE
+48 
-56 KDEQMRRNE
+56 
-65 MDKRREQQQKGHRLT
+65 
-80 ANFQKKALRFVDDIE
+80 
-95 FAFNSIKQ
+95 
-103 HFMKTNTT
+103 
-111 KFLILFGSSVQ
+111 
-122 NPKEGFMLDFLRRNA
+122 MLDLLRRNA

-230 DKMKLRPSDKSLTE
+230 DKMKLRPSDRSLTE

-301 SKEFNNLIHRFQ
+301 SKEFSNLIHRFQ
-313 NEDRSVE
+313 NEDRNVE
-320 YLVLNTNTE
+320 YIVLNTDTE
-329 NVDSYEINNQEL
+329 NIDSYEINNQEL

-352 KSETKRDF
+352 KSESKRDF

-406 SSEEVNLALNNFK
+406 SSEEVNLALSNFK

-425 NIIVSRGFSLEDV
+425 NIIVSRGLSIEDV

-552 NNSNIDLT
+552 SNSNIDLT

-566 ETIFDSDIGLEM
+566 ETIFNSDIGLEM

-677 KTNVNKAFR
+677 KTNVNKAFK
-686 ANVGIGDSIIIGLV
+686 ANVGIGDSIIIGMV
-700 TKISIEEQKES
+700 TKISIEEQKEA
-711 DIEALNQRNE
+711 DIETLNQRNE

>member
-1 MAWLSALIKAILE
+1 
-14 WLTAEVKKDT
+14 
-24 KAGDADD
+24 
-31 VPEETKK
+31 
-38 SWADRIKEQE
+38 
-48 AKMAEQRE
+48 
-56 KDEQMRRNE
+56 
-65 MDKRREQQQKGHRLT
+65 
-80 ANFQKKALRFVDDIE
+80 
-95 FAFNSIKQ
+95 
-103 HFMKTNTT
+103 
-111 KFLILFGSSVQ
+111 
-122 NPKEGFMLDFLRRNA
+122 MLDLLRRNA

-230 DKMKLRPSDKSLTE
+230 DEMKLRPSDNSLTE
-244 RLKNTNSFRNAFNQ
+244 RLKNTSSFRNAFNQ

-301 SKEFNNLIHRFQ
+301 SKEFSNLIHRFQ
-313 NEDRSVE
+313 NEDRSVD

-329 NVDSYEINNQEL
+329 NVDPYEINNQEL

-352 KSETKRDF
+352 KSESKRDF

-372 LIEVQEDI
+372 LIEVEEEI
-380 IKEIYENNV
+380 IKEIYENNL

-406 SSEEVNLALNNFK
+406 SSEEVNSALNNFK

-425 NIIVSRGFSLEDV
+425 NIIFSRGLSVEDV
-438 LQSSLSLEEG
+438 LQSSISLEEG
-448 LNDAI
+448 LNEAI

-504 GETQDKIYEIYNI
+504 EEAQDKIYEIYNV

-537 KLSQYSSVNN
+537 KLSQYSSVND

-552 NNSNIDLT
+552 SNSDIDLA
-560 LRNSII
+560 LRNLII

-586 NVVFIRVDNIDEERL
+586 NVVFIRVDNIDEETI
-601 LNFDNVQKEVRSDI
+601 LNFDNVQNEVRSDI
-615 INQRQKKE
+615 INQRQKKD
-623 LEDISFQYLDDIN
+623 LEDISFQYLNDIN
-636 KNINNLEQISDNLN
+636 NNINNLEQIADNLN

-662 SFDEVFSRSAIEEIF
+662 SFDEVFSRSAVEEIF
-677 KTNVNKAFR
+677 KTNVNKAFK

-711 DIEALNQRNE
+711 DIETLNKRNE

>member
-1 MAWLSALIKAILE
+1 
-14 WLTAEVKKDT
+14 
-24 KAGDADD
+24 
-31 VPEETKK
+31 
-38 SWADRIKEQE
+38 
-48 AKMAEQRE
+48 
-56 KDEQMRRNE
+56 
-65 MDKRREQQQKGHRLT
+65 
-80 ANFQKKALRFVDDIE
+80 
-95 FAFNSIKQ
+95 
-103 HFMKTNTT
+103 
-111 KFLILFGSSVQ
+111 
-122 NPKEGFMLDFLRRNA
+122 MLDLLRRNA

-230 DKMKLRPSDKSLTE
+230 DEMKLRPSDNSLTE
-244 RLKNTNSFRNAFNQ
+244 RLKNTSSFRNAFNQ

-301 SKEFNNLIHRFQ
+301 SKEFSNLIHRFQ
-313 NEDRSVE
+313 NEDRSVD

-329 NVDSYEINNQEL
+329 NVDPYEINDQEL
-341 LNYYNNNKDNY
+341 LSYYNNNKDNY
-352 KSETKRDF
+352 KSESKRDF

-372 LIEVQEDI
+372 LIEVEEEI
-380 IKEIYENNV
+380 IKEIYENNL

-406 SSEEVNLALNNFK
+406 SSEEVNSALNNFK

-425 NIIVSRGFSLEDV
+425 NIIVSRGLSVEDV
-438 LQSSLSLEEG
+438 LQSSISLEEG
-448 LNDAI
+448 LNEAI

-504 GETQDKIYEIYNI
+504 EETQDKIYEIYNV

-537 KLSQYSSVNN
+537 KLSQYSSVND

-552 NNSNIDLT
+552 SNSDIDLA
-560 LRNSII
+560 LRNLII

-586 NVVFIRVDNIDEERL
+586 NVVFIRVDNIDEETI
-601 LNFDNVQKEVRSDI
+601 LNFDNVQNEVRSDI
-615 INQRQKKE
+615 INQRQKKD
-623 LEDISFQYLDDIN
+623 LEDISFQYLNDIN
-636 KNINNLEQISDNLN
+636 NNINNLEQIADNLN

-677 KTNVNKAFR
+677 KTNVNKAFK
-686 ANVGIGDSIIIGLV
+686 ANVGIGDSIIIGMV
-700 TKISIEEQKES
+700 TKISIEEQKEA

-721 DNLKNELL
+721 ENLKNELL

>member
-1 MAWLSALIKAILE
+1 
-14 WLTAEVKKDT
+14 
-24 KAGDADD
+24 
-31 VPEETKK
+31 
-38 SWADRIKEQE
+38 
-48 AKMAEQRE
+48 
-56 KDEQMRRNE
+56 
-65 MDKRREQQQKGHRLT
+65 
-80 ANFQKKALRFVDDIE
+80 
-95 FAFNSIKQ
+95 
-103 HFMKTNTT
+103 
-111 KFLILFGSSVQ
+111 
-122 NPKEGFMLDFLRRNA
+122 MLDLLRRNA

-230 DKMKLRPSDKSLTE
+230 DEMKLRPSDNSLTE
-244 RLKNTNSFRNAFNQ
+244 RLKNTSSFRNAFNQ

-301 SKEFNNLIHRFQ
+301 SKEFSNLIHRFQ
-313 NEDRSVE
+313 NEDRSVD

-329 NVDSYEINNQEL
+329 NVDPYEINNQEL
-341 LNYYNNNKDNY
+341 LNYYNNNRDNY
-352 KSETKRDF
+352 KSESKRDF

-372 LIEVQEDI
+372 LIEVEEEI
-380 IKEIYENNV
+380 IKEIYENNL

-406 SSEEVNLALNNFK
+406 SSEEVNSALNNFK

-425 NIIVSRGFSLEDV
+425 NIIVSRGLSVEDV
-438 LQSSLSLEEG
+438 LQSSISLEEG
-448 LNDAI
+448 LNEAI

-504 GETQDKIYEIYNI
+504 EETQDKIYEIYNV

-537 KLSQYSSVNN
+537 KLSQYSSVND

-552 NNSNIDLT
+552 SNSDIDLA
-560 LRNSII
+560 LRNLII

-586 NVVFIRVDNIDEERL
+586 NVVFIRVDNIDEETI
-601 LNFDNVQKEVRSDI
+601 LNFDNVQNEVRSDI
-615 INQRQKKE
+615 INQRQKKD
-623 LEDISFQYLDDIN
+623 LEDISFQYLNDIN
-636 KNINNLEQISDNLN
+636 NNINNLEQIADNLN

-677 KTNVNKAFR
+677 KTNVNKAFK
-686 ANVGIGDSIIIGLV
+686 ANVGIGDSIIIGMV
-700 TKISIEEQKES
+700 TKISIEEQKEA

>member
-1 MAWLSALIKAILE
+1 
-14 WLTAEVKKDT
+14 
-24 KAGDADD
+24 
-31 VPEETKK
+31 
-38 SWADRIKEQE
+38 
-48 AKMAEQRE
+48 
-56 KDEQMRRNE
+56 
-65 MDKRREQQQKGHRLT
+65 
-80 ANFQKKALRFVDDIE
+80 
-95 FAFNSIKQ
+95 
-103 HFMKTNTT
+103 
-111 KFLILFGSSVQ
+111 
-122 NPKEGFMLDFLRRNA
+122 MLDLLRRNA

-230 DKMKLRPSDKSLTE
+230 DEMKLRPSDNSLTE

-301 SKEFNNLIHRFQ
+301 SKEFSNLIHRFQ
-313 NEDRSVE
+313 NEDRSVD

-329 NVDSYEINNQEL
+329 NVDPYEINNQEL

-352 KSETKRDF
+352 KSESKRDF

-406 SSEEVNLALNNFK
+406 SSEEVNSALNNFK

-425 NIIVSRGFSLEDV
+425 NIIVSRGLSVEDV
-438 LQSSLSLEEG
+438 LQSSISLEEG
-448 LNDAI
+448 LNEAI

-504 GETQDKIYEIYNI
+504 EETQDKIYEIYNV

-537 KLSQYSSVNN
+537 KLSQYSSVND

-552 NNSNIDLT
+552 SNSDIDLA
-560 LRNSII
+560 LRNLII

-586 NVVFIRVDNIDEERL
+586 NVVFIRVDNIDEETI
-601 LNFDNVQKEVRSDI
+601 LNFDNVQNEVRSDI
-615 INQRQKKE
+615 INQRQKKD
-623 LEDISFQYLDDIN
+623 LEDISFQYLNDIN
-636 KNINNLEQISDNLN
+636 NNINNLEQIADNLN

-677 KTNVNKAFR
+677 KTNVNKAFK
-686 ANVGIGDSIIIGLV
+686 ANVGIGDSIIIGMV
-700 TKISIEEQKES
+700 TKISIEEQKEA

>member
-1 MAWLSALIKAILE
+1 
-14 WLTAEVKKDT
+14 
-24 KAGDADD
+24 
-31 VPEETKK
+31 
-38 SWADRIKEQE
+38 
-48 AKMAEQRE
+48 
-56 KDEQMRRNE
+56 
-65 MDKRREQQQKGHRLT
+65 
-80 ANFQKKALRFVDDIE
+80 
-95 FAFNSIKQ
+95 
-103 HFMKTNTT
+103 
-111 KFLILFGSSVQ
+111 
-122 NPKEGFMLDFLRRNA
+122 MLDLLRRNA

-230 DKMKLRPSDKSLTE
+230 DEMKLRPSDNSLTE
-244 RLKNTNSFRNAFNQ
+244 RLKNTSSFRNAFNQ

-301 SKEFNNLIHRFQ
+301 SKEFSNLIHRFQ
-313 NEDRSVE
+313 NEDRSVD

-329 NVDSYEINNQEL
+329 NVDPYEINNQEL
-341 LNYYNNNKDNY
+341 LSYYNNNKDNY
-352 KSETKRDF
+352 KSESKRDF

-372 LIEVQEDI
+372 LIEVEEEI
-380 IKEIYENNV
+380 IKEIYENNL

-406 SSEEVNLALNNFK
+406 SSEEVNSALNNFK

-425 NIIVSRGFSLEDV
+425 NIIFSRGLSVEDV
-438 LQSSLSLEEG
+438 LQSSISLEEG
-448 LNDAI
+448 LNEAI

-504 GETQDKIYEIYNI
+504 EETQDKIYEIYNI

-537 KLSQYSSVNN
+537 KLSQYSSVND

-552 NNSNIDLT
+552 SNSDIDLA
-560 LRNSII
+560 LRNLII

-586 NVVFIRVDNIDEERL
+586 NVVFIRVDNIDEETI
-601 LNFDNVQKEVRSDI
+601 LNFDNVQNEVRSDI
-615 INQRQKKE
+615 INQRQKKD
-623 LEDISFQYLDDIN
+623 LEDISFQYLNDIN
-636 KNINNLEQISDNLN
+636 NNINNLEQIADNLN

-677 KTNVNKAFR
+677 KTNVNKAFK
-686 ANVGIGDSIIIGLV
+686 ANVGIGDSIIIGMV
-700 TKISIEEQKES
+700 TKISIEEQKEA

>member
-1 MAWLSALIKAILE
+1 
-14 WLTAEVKKDT
+14 
-24 KAGDADD
+24 
-31 VPEETKK
+31 
-38 SWADRIKEQE
+38 
-48 AKMAEQRE
+48 
-56 KDEQMRRNE
+56 
-65 MDKRREQQQKGHRLT
+65 
-80 ANFQKKALRFVDDIE
+80 
-95 FAFNSIKQ
+95 
-103 HFMKTNTT
+103 
-111 KFLILFGSSVQ
+111 
-122 NPKEGFMLDFLRRNA
+122 MLDLLRRNA

-230 DKMKLRPSDKSLTE
+230 DEMKLRPSDNSLTE
-244 RLKNTNSFRNAFNQ
+244 RLKNTSSFRNAFNQ

-301 SKEFNNLIHRFQ
+301 SKEFSNLIHRFQ
-313 NEDRSVE
+313 NEDRNVD

-329 NVDSYEINNQEL
+329 NVDPYEINNQEL

-352 KSETKRDF
+352 KSESKRDF

-372 LIEVQEDI
+372 LIEVEEEI
-380 IKEIYENNV
+380 IKEIYENNL

-406 SSEEVNLALNNFK
+406 SSEEVNSALNNFK

-425 NIIVSRGFSLEDV
+425 NIIVSRGLSVEDV
-438 LQSSLSLEEG
+438 LQSSISLEEG

-504 GETQDKIYEIYNI
+504 EETQDKIYEIYNI

-552 NNSNIDLT
+552 SNSDIDLT
-560 LRNSII
+560 LRNLII

-586 NVVFIRVDNIDEERL
+586 NVVFIRVDNIDEETI
-601 LNFDNVQKEVRSDI
+601 LNFDNVQNEVRSDI
-615 INQRQKKE
+615 INQRQKKD

-662 SFDEVFSRSAIEEIF
+662 SFDEVFSRSAVEEIF
-677 KTNVNKAFR
+677 KTNVNKAFK

-711 DIEALNQRNE
+711 DIETLNQRNE

>member
-1 MAWLSALIKAILE
+1 
-14 WLTAEVKKDT
+14 
-24 KAGDADD
+24 
-31 VPEETKK
+31 
-38 SWADRIKEQE
+38 
-48 AKMAEQRE
+48 
-56 KDEQMRRNE
+56 
-65 MDKRREQQQKGHRLT
+65 
-80 ANFQKKALRFVDDIE
+80 
-95 FAFNSIKQ
+95 
-103 HFMKTNTT
+103 
-111 KFLILFGSSVQ
+111 
-122 NPKEGFMLDFLRRNA
+122 MLDLLRRNA

-191 NRISNELERFVSNEE
+191 NRISNELERFVSTEE

-230 DKMKLRPSDKSLTE
+230 DKMKLRPSNNSLTE

-301 SKEFNNLIHRFQ
+301 SKEFSNLIHRFQ

-352 KSETKRDF
+352 KSESKRDF

-406 SSEEVNLALNNFK
+406 SSEEVNLALSNFK

-425 NIIVSRGFSLEDV
+425 NIIVSRGLSLEDV

-504 GETQDKIYEIYNI
+504 EETQDKIYEIYNI

-552 NNSNIDLT
+552 SNSNIDLT

-636 KNINNLEQISDNLN
+636 NNINNLEQISDNLN

-662 SFDEVFSRSAIEEIF
+662 SFDEVFSRSAVEEIF
-677 KTNVNKAFR
+677 KTNVNKAFK

-729 IILSEELQKELSSEV
+729 IILTEELQKELSSEV

>member
-1 MAWLSALIKAILE
+1 
-14 WLTAEVKKDT
+14 
-24 KAGDADD
+24 
-31 VPEETKK
+31 
-38 SWADRIKEQE
+38 
-48 AKMAEQRE
+48 
-56 KDEQMRRNE
+56 
-65 MDKRREQQQKGHRLT
+65 
-80 ANFQKKALRFVDDIE
+80 
-95 FAFNSIKQ
+95 
-103 HFMKTNTT
+103 
-111 KFLILFGSSVQ
+111 
-122 NPKEGFMLDFLRRNA
+122 MLDLLRRNA

-191 NRISNELERFVSNEE
+191 NRLSNELERFVSNEE

-215 ILTNLLVEKTLNSSA
+215 ILSNLLVEKTLNSSA
-230 DKMKLRPSDKSLTE
+230 DRMKLRPSDNSLTE

-301 SKEFNNLIHRFQ
+301 SKEFSNLIYRFQ
-313 NEDRSVE
+313 NEDRNVE

-329 NVDSYEINNQEL
+329 NVNTYEINNEEL
-341 LNYYNNNKDNY
+341 LNYYNKNKDSY
-352 KSETKRDF
+352 KSESKRDF
-360 TLLTLLKSEISS
+360 TLISLLKSELSS
-372 LIEVQEDI
+372 LIEVEEDI
-380 IKEIYENNV
+380 IKEIYENNL
-389 SDYETPEK
+389 SNYETPEK

-406 SSEEVNLALNNFK
+406 SSEEVNLALNNFE

-425 NIIVSRGFSLEDV
+425 NIIVSRGLSVEDV

-448 LNDAI
+448 LNNAI
-453 SNKAFEVDKNILAG
+453 SNKAFEVDKNILTG
-467 PVQGPFGPTLIYV
+467 PVPGPFGPTLVYV
-480 TKIESSLKK
+480 TEIESSFKK
-489 TFLEVKEKIEQDYKS
+489 TFLEVKEKIENDYKS
-504 GETQDKIYEIYNI
+504 EETQDKIYEIYNV

-552 NNSNIDLT
+552 SNSNIDLT
-560 LRNSII
+560 LKNSII

-601 LNFDNVQKEVRSDI
+601 LNFDSVQNEVRSDI

-623 LEDISFQYLDDIN
+623 LEDISFQHLDDIN
-636 KNINNLEQISDNLN
+636 NNINSLEQIADNLN

-677 KTNVNKAFR
+677 KTNVNKAFK
-686 ANVGIGDSIIIGLV
+686 ANVGIGDSIIIGMV
-700 TKISIEEQKES
+700 TKISIQEQKES
-711 DIEALNQRNE
+711 DLEALNQRNE

>member
-1 MAWLSALIKAILE
+1 
-14 WLTAEVKKDT
+14 
-24 KAGDADD
+24 
-31 VPEETKK
+31 
-38 SWADRIKEQE
+38 
-48 AKMAEQRE
+48 
-56 KDEQMRRNE
+56 
-65 MDKRREQQQKGHRLT
+65 
-80 ANFQKKALRFVDDIE
+80 
-95 FAFNSIKQ
+95 
-103 HFMKTNTT
+103 
-111 KFLILFGSSVQ
+111 
-122 NPKEGFMLDFLRRNA
+122 MLDLLRRNA

-230 DKMKLRPSDKSLTE
+230 DKMKLRPSDNSLTE

-301 SKEFNNLIHRFQ
+301 SKEFSNLIHRFQ
-313 NEDRSVE
+313 NEDRSVD

-329 NVDSYEINNQEL
+329 NVDPYEINNQEL
-341 LNYYNNNKDNY
+341 LSYYNSNKDNY
-352 KSETKRDF
+352 KSESKRDF

-372 LIEVQEDI
+372 LIEVEEEI
-380 IKEIYENNV
+380 IKEIYENNL

-406 SSEEVNLALNNFK
+406 SSEEVNSALNNFK

-425 NIIVSRGFSLEDV
+425 NIIVSRGLSVEDV
-438 LQSSLSLEEG
+438 LQSSISLEEG
-448 LNDAI
+448 LNEAI

-504 GETQDKIYEIYNI
+504 EETQDKIYEIYNV

-537 KLSQYSSVNN
+537 KLSQYSSVND

-552 NNSNIDLT
+552 SNSDIDLA
-560 LRNSII
+560 LRNLII
-566 ETIFDSDIGLEM
+566 ETRFDSDIGLEM

-586 NVVFIRVDNIDEERL
+586 NVVFIRVDNIDEETI
-601 LNFDNVQKEVRSDI
+601 LNFDNVQNEVRSDI
-615 INQRQKKE
+615 INQRQKKD
-623 LEDISFQYLDDIN
+623 LEDISFQYLNDIN
-636 KNINNLEQISDNLN
+636 NNINNLEQIADNLN

-677 KTNVNKAFR
+677 KTNVNKAFK

-711 DIEALNQRNE
+711 DIETLNKRNE

-729 IILSEELQKELSSEV
+729 IILTEELQKELSSEV

>member
-1 MAWLSALIKAILE
+1 
-14 WLTAEVKKDT
+14 
-24 KAGDADD
+24 
-31 VPEETKK
+31 
-38 SWADRIKEQE
+38 
-48 AKMAEQRE
+48 
-56 KDEQMRRNE
+56 
-65 MDKRREQQQKGHRLT
+65 
-80 ANFQKKALRFVDDIE
+80 
-95 FAFNSIKQ
+95 
-103 HFMKTNTT
+103 
-111 KFLILFGSSVQ
+111 
-122 NPKEGFMLDFLRRNA
+122 MLDLLRRNA

-173 GDREVDSQE
+173 GDRELDSQE

-230 DKMKLRPSDKSLTE
+230 DEMKLRPSDNSLTE
-244 RLKNTNSFRNAFNQ
+244 RLKNTSSFRNAFNQ

-301 SKEFNNLIHRFQ
+301 SKEFSNLIHRFQ
-313 NEDRSVE
+313 NEDRNVE
-320 YLVLNTNTE
+320 YIVLNTNTE
-329 NVDSYEINNQEL
+329 NIDSYEINNQEL

-352 KSETKRDF
+352 KSESKRDF

-406 SSEEVNLALNNFK
+406 SSEEVNLALSNFK

-425 NIIVSRGFSLEDV
+425 NIIVSRGLSIEDV

-480 TKIESSLKK
+480 TKIEPSLKK

-552 NNSNIDLT
+552 SNSNIDLT

-677 KTNVNKAFR
+677 KTNVNKAFK

-711 DIEALNQRNE
+711 DIETLNKRNE

-729 IILSEELQKELSSEV
+729 IILTEELQKELSSEV